1 MREPAP
7 GDKLDQFQLSQLIA
21 RSGMAS
27 IFKAIDTETGQTVAL
42 KIPHMQFESD
52 VVFYER
58 FRREEEIGQKLDH
71 PNLTKVLRPRNKSR
85 MYVAMEFVEGKS
97 LRQILQE
104 EGKLP
109 PARAIAIARQICEAI
124 AYLHE
129 QGVVHRDLKPE
140 NIVLTPSGSI
150 KILDFGIAL
159 DQSARRLTWYKLSA
173 TVGTP
178 DYIAPEQVAG
188 KRGDAR
194 TDVYAVGTILYE
206 MLTGHL
212 PFTAD
217 NPLALMAAKTKEDPR
232 PPSYYLPD
240 IDPAIEGIILRSLE
254 RSPRDRQN
262 SAKDLLEELRNPAA
276 VPPWTPGASR
286 RRRAPMVRRLFVGL
300 AALAI
305 VAALAS
311 LIWLS
316 SRRSPEVPAP
326 PADSRPR

>member
-7 GDKLDQFQLSQLIA
+7 GDQLDQYQLSQLIA

-27 IFKAIDTETGQTVAL
+27 IFKAIDTETGQTVAV

-71 PNLTKVLRPRNKSR
+71 PNLTKVLRPKNKSR
-85 MYVAMEFVEGKS
+85 MYVVMEFVEGKS

-109 PARAIAIARQICEAI
+109 QARALAIARQICEAI

-140 NIVLTPSGSI
+140 NIVLTPAGSI

-178 DYIAPEQVAG
+178 DYIAPGQVAG

-194 TDVYAVGTILYE
+194 TDVYAVGTMLYD

-217 NPLALMAAKTKEDPR
+217 NPLALMAAKTRRIPGCPPTTSPRSTRRWKESSCARSNALRATGKRPR
-232 PPSYYLPD
+232 RNCSRSCAIPPRSRPGLLALPGGAPPRRYAACSSD
-240 IDPAIEGIILRSLE
+240 SPRSPSWR
-254 RSPRDRQN
+254 RSPR
-262 SAKDLLEELRNPAA
+262 
-276 VPPWTPGASR
+276 
-286 RRRAPMVRRLFVGL
+286 
-300 AALAI
+300 
-305 VAALAS
+305 
-311 LIWLS
+311 S
-316 SRRSPEVPAP
+316 SG
-326 PADSRPR
+326 